1 MVDVGLTAS
10 LPLRATVADPYTPR
24 SMAASTKGS
33 RVRKGDSPSKSGASG
48 VEHRVESL
56 LDELDTVVDALEEG
70 DLPLEEAL
78 EKFERGVQLAK
89 NSHRA
94 LDAMEQRVE
103 RLLADRDGVE
113 TEEMDAG
120 DE

>member
-1 MVDVGLTAS
+1 LGR
-10 LPLRATVADPYTPR
+10 PLRAAAAAPYTPR
-24 SMAASTKGS
+24 SMATSKKGS
-33 RVRKGDSPSKSGASG
+33 RARKGASSSPAGDAD
-48 VEHRVESL
+48 VEPRVESL

-78 EKFERGVQLAK
+78 ERFERGVQLAK
-89 NSHRA
+89 KSHRA